1 MYLTICRFDCMNSR
15 TLFGPNKLACAMG
28 PDPHKQFEVLDNM
41 EDFLNNFDVFN
52 EDGSLKEGKQPW
64 QYGIACSIKATR
76 KLHKELVINGNF
88 SFLLT
93 SRLNQDCLENFFSRL
108 RGE

>member
-1 MYLTICRFDCMNSR
+1 
-15 TLFGPNKLACAMG
+15 MG
-28 PDPHKQFEVLDNM
+28 PDPHKQFEVLDKM
-41 EDFLNNFDVFN
+41 EDFLKNFDVFN

-76 KLHKELVINGNF
+76 KLHKELVKCGNF